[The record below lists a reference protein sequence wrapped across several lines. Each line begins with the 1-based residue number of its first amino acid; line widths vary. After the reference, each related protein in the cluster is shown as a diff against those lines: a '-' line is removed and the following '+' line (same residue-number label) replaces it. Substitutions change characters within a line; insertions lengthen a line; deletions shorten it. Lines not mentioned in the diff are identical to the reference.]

1 MINPMNT
8 RQKIKLALTVGL
20 LNHKSPRNVLR
31 AVKEL
36 MAEIKEVGAFLGQSV
51 ITIVELSRGHTQ
63 ARIALQYEH
72 CTLDLD
78 LVSNSFNATQVVQGF
93 DLRQPILKGK

>member
-8 RQKIKLALTVGL
+8 RKKIKLALTVGL
-20 LNHKSPRNVLR
+20 LNYKSPRNVLR
-31 AVKEL
+31 TVKEL

-51 ITIVELSRGHTQ
+51 IDIVELSQGHTK

-93 DLRQPILKGK
+93 DLR